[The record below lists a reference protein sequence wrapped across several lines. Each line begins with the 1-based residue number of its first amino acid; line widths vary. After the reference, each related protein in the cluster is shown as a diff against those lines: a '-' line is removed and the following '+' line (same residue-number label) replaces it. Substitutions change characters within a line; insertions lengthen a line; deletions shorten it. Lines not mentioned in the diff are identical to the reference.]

1 MAFTLKINDFINE
14 SYYYTKHKSGLDV
27 YVIPKEMST
36 SYAIFGTKFGSIDN
50 RFICNG
56 KEINLPDGSE
66 KKTTLFCGYCVVH
79 NNNAVIIVEAGERPE
94 EIDFERAEEAKKRAE
109 ERLRGGEGIDKN
121 RAEQALYRSI
131 ARLELYKDK

>member
-1 MAFTLKINDFINE
+1 MSDKLINLKVITPVEVLFEGEVKSFIVKTKGEVGEFAVLADHMPMTAAVGNGTL
-14 SYYYTKHKSGLDV
+14 V
-27 YVIPKEMST
+27 
-36 SYAIFGTKFGSIDN
+36 
-50 RFICNG
+50 
-56 KEINLPDGSE
+56 INLPDE
-66 KKTTLFCGYCVVH
+66 TVKKTTLFTGYCVVH
-79 NNNAVIIVEAGERPE
+79 NNNAVIIVEAGEKPE

>member
-1 MAFTLKINDFINE
+1 MSDKLINLKVITPTEILFEGEAKSFIVKTKGEVGEFAVLADHMPMTAAVGNGTL
-14 SYYYTKHKSGLDV
+14 V
-27 YVIPKEMST
+27 
-36 SYAIFGTKFGSIDN
+36 
-50 RFICNG
+50 
-56 KEINLPDGSE
+56 INLPDE
-66 KKTTLFCGYCVVH
+66 TVKRTTLFTGYCVVH

-109 ERLRGGEGIDKN
+109 ERLRGGEGIDKD

>member
-1 MAFTLKINDFINE
+1 MSDKLINLKVITPVEVLFEGEAKSFIVKTRGETGEFAVLADHIPMTAAVGNGTL
-14 SYYYTKHKSGLDV
+14 V
-27 YVIPKEMST
+27 
-36 SYAIFGTKFGSIDN
+36 
-50 RFICNG
+50 
-56 KEINLPDGSE
+56 INLPDE
-66 KKTTLFCGYCVVH
+66 TVKRTTLFCGYCVVH
-79 NNNAVIIVEAGERPE
+79 NNNAVIIVEAGEKPE

>member
-1 MAFTLKINDFINE
+1 MSDKLINLKVITPVEVLFEGEAKSFIVKTRGEVGEFAVLPDHIPMTAAVGSGTL
-14 SYYYTKHKSGLDV
+14 V
-27 YVIPKEMST
+27 
-36 SYAIFGTKFGSIDN
+36 
-50 RFICNG
+50 
-56 KEINLPDGSE
+56 INLPDE
-66 KKTTLFCGYCVVH
+66 TVKKTTLFTGYCVVH
-79 NNNAVIIVEAGERPE
+79 NNNAVIIVEAGEKPE

>member
-1 MAFTLKINDFINE
+1 MSDKLINLKVITPVEVLFEGEVKSFIVKTKGEVGEFAGLADHMPMTAAVGNGTL
-14 SYYYTKHKSGLDV
+14 V
-27 YVIPKEMST
+27 
-36 SYAIFGTKFGSIDN
+36 
-50 RFICNG
+50 
-56 KEINLPDGSE
+56 INLPDE
-66 KKTTLFCGYCVVH
+66 TVKRTTLFTGYCVVH
-79 NNNAVIIVEAGERPE
+79 NNNAVIIVEAGEKPE

>member
-1 MAFTLKINDFINE
+1 MSEKLINLKVITPVEVLFEGEAKSFIVKTRGEVGEFAVLPDHIPMTASVGNGTL
-14 SYYYTKHKSGLDV
+14 V
-27 YVIPKEMST
+27 
-36 SYAIFGTKFGSIDN
+36 
-50 RFICNG
+50 
-56 KEINLPDGSE
+56 INLPDGTV

-79 NNNAVIIVEAGERPE
+79 NNSAVIIVEAGERPE

-109 ERLRGGEGIDKN
+109 ERLKGGEGIDKN

>member
-1 MAFTLKINDFINE
+1 MTAAVGNGTL
-14 SYYYTKHKSGLDV
+14 V
-27 YVIPKEMST
+27 
-36 SYAIFGTKFGSIDN
+36 
-50 RFICNG
+50 
-56 KEINLPDGSE
+56 INLPDE
-66 KKTTLFCGYCVVH
+66 TVKRTTLFTGYCVVH
-79 NNNAVIIVEAGERPE
+79 NNNAVIIVEAGEKPE

>member
-1 MAFTLKINDFINE
+1 MSEKLINLKVITPVEVLFEGEAKSFIVKTKGEVGEFAVLADHMPMTAAVGNGTL
-14 SYYYTKHKSGLDV
+14 V
-27 YVIPKEMST
+27 
-36 SYAIFGTKFGSIDN
+36 
-50 RFICNG
+50 
-56 KEINLPDGSE
+56 INLPDE
-66 KKTTLFCGYCVVH
+66 TVKRTTLFCGYCVVH
-79 NNNAVIIVEAGERPE
+79 NNNAVIIVEAGEKPE

>member
-1 MAFTLKINDFINE
+1 MSEKLINLKVITPVEVLFEGEAKSFIVKTKGEVGEFAVLADHMPMTAAVGNGTL
-14 SYYYTKHKSGLDV
+14 V
-27 YVIPKEMST
+27 
-36 SYAIFGTKFGSIDN
+36 
-50 RFICNG
+50 
-56 KEINLPDGSE
+56 INLPDE
-66 KKTTLFCGYCVVH
+66 TVKRTTLFTGYCVVH
-79 NNNAVIIVEAGERPE
+79 NNNAVIIVEAGEKPE

>member
-1 MAFTLKINDFINE
+1 MSDKLINLKVITPVEVLFEGEAKSFIVKTRGETGEFAVLADHIPMTAAVGNGTL
-14 SYYYTKHKSGLDV
+14 V
-27 YVIPKEMST
+27 
-36 SYAIFGTKFGSIDN
+36 
-50 RFICNG
+50 
-56 KEINLPDGSE
+56 INLPDE
-66 KKTTLFCGYCVVH
+66 TVKRTTLFTGYCVVH
-79 NNNAVIIVEAGERPE
+79 NNNAVIIVEAGEKPE

>member
-1 MAFTLKINDFINE
+1 MSDKLINLKVITPAEILFEGEVKSFIVKTKGEVGEFAVLADHMPMTAAVGNGTL
-14 SYYYTKHKSGLDV
+14 V
-27 YVIPKEMST
+27 
-36 SYAIFGTKFGSIDN
+36 
-50 RFICNG
+50 
-56 KEINLPDGSE
+56 INLPDE
-66 KKTTLFCGYCVVH
+66 TVKRTTLFTGYCVVH
-79 NNNAVIIVEAGERPE
+79 NNNAVIIVEAGEKPE

>member
-1 MAFTLKINDFINE
+1 MSDKLINLKVITPVEVLFEGEAKSFIVKTRGETGEFAVLADHIPMTAAVGNGTL
-14 SYYYTKHKSGLDV
+14 V
-27 YVIPKEMST
+27 
-36 SYAIFGTKFGSIDN
+36 
-50 RFICNG
+50 
-56 KEINLPDGSE
+56 INLPDE
-66 KKTTLFCGYCVVH
+66 TVKRTTIFTGYCVVH
-79 NNNAVIIVEAGERPE
+79 NNNAVIIVEAGEKPE

>member
-1 MAFTLKINDFINE
+1 MSDKLINLKVITPVEVLFEGEVKSFIVKTKGEVGEFAVLADHMPMTAAVGNGTL
-14 SYYYTKHKSGLDV
+14 V
-27 YVIPKEMST
+27 
-36 SYAIFGTKFGSIDN
+36 
-50 RFICNG
+50 
-56 KEINLPDGSE
+56 INLPDE
-66 KKTTLFCGYCVVH
+66 TVKRTTLFTGYCVVH

-109 ERLRGGEGIDKN
+109 ERLRGGDGIDKN